1 MPPEDFFD
9 EDWEEPSKTQDTAV
23 TRQSGGAPAAPQAGG
38 EAPPTQRSAP
48 RRRPPRQPRGGGLP
62 PLEYGRLGMLAAGV
76 ILVILVGW
84 LLIRVFSGSSGPSA
98 TDKYF
103 DQERQIAVASEQ
115 GGKELHKL
123 LFSPNLTTAT
133 LTSQLGTQVKAAENL
148 ETQARELQPTRQL
161 ADVQPYLLQTLQYRT
176 TGLSCLQENAAAAA
190 KAHPALAGGALMA
203 GCMQRL
209 LSSDVIY
216 DDSYSTSASQAL
228 KDAGITHQV
237 PTSRFL
243 RPGDTSLVTPRGFAV
258 IVKQL
263 HPGSITGIHG
273 TGIGTVT
280 ANGTTLTAPG
290 PITVNFKRGLTFTI
304 VVENT
309 GKFEEIGIPVVVSLK
324 FSNSAPVKKG
334 TTVTSIPAGGSVKVT
349 IKDVLTSANHPQF
362 AGEYHVHAMVGPV
375 PGEKVISN
383 NSLNTAISL
392 KLQP

>member
-1 MPPEDFFD
+1 
-9 EDWEEPSKTQDTAV
+9 
-23 TRQSGGAPAAPQAGG
+23 
-38 EAPPTQRSAP
+38 
-48 RRRPPRQPRGGGLP
+48 
-62 PLEYGRLGMLAAGV
+62 MLAAGV

-84 LLIRVFSGSSGPSA
+84 LLVRVFSGSSGPSA

-103 DQERQIAVASEQ
+103 DQEGKIAVASEQ
-115 GGKELHKL
+115 GGKALHKL
-123 LFSPNLTTAT
+123 LFSPTLTTT
-133 LTSQLGTQVKAAENL
+133 SLVSQLGAQVKAAENL
-148 ETQARELQPTRQL
+148 EAQARELEPTRQL

-176 TGLSCLQENAAAAA
+176 TGLSCLQENATAAA

-263 HPGSITGIHG
+263 HPGSVTGIHG

-280 ANGTTLTAPG
+280 VNGTTLTAPG
-290 PITVNFKRGLTFTI
+290 PITVNFKQGLTFTI
-304 VVENT
+304 LVENT
-309 GKFEEIGIPVVVSLK
+309 GKFEEIGVPVTVSLK
-324 FSNSAPVKKG
+324 FPNTAPVKKG
-334 TTVTSIPAGGSVKVT
+334 TTVTSIAAGGSVKVT
-349 IKDVLTSANHPQF
+349 IKDVLTSANHPEF
-362 AGEYHVHAMVGPV
+362 TGEYHVHAMVGPV
-375 PGEKVISN
+375 PGERVLSN

>member
-23 TRQSGGAPAAPQAGG
+23 TRPSGGAPAGPQGGG
-38 EAPPTQRSAP
+38 EAPPTGSAP

-62 PLEYGRLGMLAAGV
+62 PLEYGRLAMLAAGV

-84 LLIRVFSGSSGPSA
+84 LLVRVFSGSSGPSA

-103 DQERQIAVASEQ
+103 EQERQIAVASEQ
-115 GGKELHKL
+115 GGKALHKL
-123 LFSPNLTTAT
+123 LYSPTLTTAN
-133 LTSQLGTQVKAAENL
+133 LVSQLGAQVKAAGNL
-148 ETQARELQPTRQL
+148 ETQARQIKPTRQL

-176 TGLSCLQENAAAAA
+176 TGLSCLQENATAAV

-203 GCMQRL
+203 SCMQRL

-216 DDSYSTSASQAL
+216 IDSYSNSASQAL

-258 IVKQL
+258 IVKRL
-263 HPGSITGIHG
+263 HPGSVTGLRG
-273 TGIGTVT
+273 TAIGTVT

-290 PITVNFKRGLTFTI
+290 PITVNYKQDLSFTI
-304 VVENT
+304 VVDNSGHSDEASV
-309 GKFEEIGIPVVVSLK
+309 PVLVSLK
-324 FSNSAPVKKG
+324 FPNTAPVKKR
-334 TTVTSIPAGGSVKVT
+334 TTVASIPAGGSVKVT
-349 IKDVLTSANHPQF
+349 LKDVLSSLNHPQF
-362 AGEYHVHAMVGPV
+362 TGAYHVHAMVGPV
-375 PGEKVISN
+375 PGETNLSN
-383 NSLNTAISL
+383 NSLNTAITL
-392 KLQP
+392 KLQS

>member
-1 MPPEDFFD
+1 VPPEDFFD

-23 TRQSGGAPAAPQAGG
+23 TRQSGGAPAGPQGGG
-38 EAPPTQRSAP
+38 EAPPTRRAEP
-48 RRRPPRQPRGGGLP
+48 RRRAPRQPRGGGLP
-62 PLEYGRLGMLAAGV
+62 PLEYGRLAMLAAGI

-84 LLIRVFSGSSGPSA
+84 LLVRVFSGSSGPSA

-103 DQERQIAVASEQ
+103 DQEGRIAVASEH
-115 GGKELHKL
+115 GGKVLHRL
-123 LFSPNLTTAT
+123 LFSPTLTTAT
-133 LTSQLGTQVKAAENL
+133 LVAQLGAQVKAAENL
-148 ETQARELQPTRQL
+148 EAQARELQPTRQL

-176 TGLSCLQENAAAAA
+176 TGLSCLQENATAAV

-228 KDAGITHQV
+228 KNAGITHQV

-258 IVKQL
+258 VVKRL
-263 HPGSITGIHG
+263 HPGSVTGIHG

-290 PITVNFKRGLTFTI
+290 PITVNYKQGLSFTI
-304 VVENT
+304 VVKNT
-309 GKFEEIGIPVVVSLK
+309 GNSEEVGVPVLVSLK
-324 FSNSAPVKKG
+324 FPNAAPVKKR
-334 TTVTSIPAGGSVKVT
+334 TTVSSIPKGGSVRVT
-349 IKDVLTSANHPQF
+349 LPTSITHPQF
-362 AGEYHVHAMVGPV
+362 TGEYHVHAMVGPV
-375 PGEKVISN
+375 PGEKNLSN
-383 NSLNTAISL
+383 NSLNTTITL
-392 KLQP
+392 KLQS